1 MTLYDLAFSPIN
13 APLTYFLIA
22 LTVYRIITT
31 LLGFDFDLDVDVDV
45 DMDIDVDADIEVD
58 ADTSIDSTAIDLEE
72 ISNIEL
78 KNETVVRDKRKELK
92 WWQIVLIYFNFTELP
107 FMFTF
112 TTWIFFWWFITL
124 VGTYLTFSYD
134 NGFGFVVFLIAIIPS
149 LIINKIF
156 TTPFKAFFKK
166 LNRKGDA
173 PIDFIG
179 RKAILDSNISGDKM
193 GRAKI
198 KIESDPLLIYVKS
211 LSGEELKTGTEI
223 LIIKQDKNKKYY
235 YVQQN

>member
-13 APLTYFLIA
+13 MPLTIFLIA

-31 LLGFDFDLDVDVDV
+31 LLGLDFDLDVDMDV
-45 DMDIDVDADIEVD
+45 DIDVDVD
-58 ADTSIDSTAIDLEE
+58 TDASIDSTAIDLEDV
-72 ISNIEL
+72 SNVEL
-78 KNETVVRDKRKELK
+78 KNETVVKDKRKELK

-107 FMFTF
+107 FMFTL
-112 TTWIFFWWFITL
+112 TSWVFFWWFITIL
-124 VGTYLTFSYD
+124 GTYLTFSY
-134 NGFGFVVFLIAIIPS
+134 NNAFGFVVFAAAIIPS
-149 LIINKIF
+149 LILNKIF

-166 LNRKGDA
+166 LNRKGEEA
-173 PIDFIG
+173 IDLLG
-179 RKAILDSNISGDKM
+179 RKAVLDSDISENKL

-211 LSGEELKTGTEI
+211 LDGTTLKSGTEI
-223 LIIKQDKNKKYY
+223 LIIKQSTNKKYY